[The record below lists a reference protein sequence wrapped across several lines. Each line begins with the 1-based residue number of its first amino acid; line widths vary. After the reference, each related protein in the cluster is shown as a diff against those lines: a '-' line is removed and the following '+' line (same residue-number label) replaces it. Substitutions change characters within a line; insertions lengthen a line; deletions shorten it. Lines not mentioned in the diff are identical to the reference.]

1 MSSIFA
7 APVAASTSSDRIEF
21 KAGKLSQQGRLV
33 VPDPRKGLI
42 SVKISDDGLLHLM
55 WIDRRTNM
63 TEDVQNYLFQF
74 KDLIVF
80 PDEAELVHVPQC
92 TTGRVFVL
100 KYKTS
105 SQRFFIWMQD
115 SNDKNDSDI
124 VKRVN
129 VMINNPP
136 SASHNSTNVFGGSIG
151 SQNQNEMLSA
161 MLRGSGLVNVTM
173 NINQGAAMQALPA
186 AALNRL
192 LNMQYLGPL
201 LRDAEL
207 KNSILPFLD
216 QNAPVNDS
224 LIEHIKSN
232 NRAIERLQALHVA
245 LVTNKLTAATNHY
258 GIDSSVNG
266 SFGGLDVFL
275 SVVASRRRSDN
286 TSQMDITE

>member
-7 APVAASTSSDRIEF
+7 APVAATTSSDRIEF

-63 TEDVQNYLFQF
+63 TED
-74 KDLIVF
+74 DLIVF

-161 MLRGSGLVNVTM
+161 MLRGSGLGG
-173 NINQGAAMQALPA
+173 NQNNSSGSSQTTTNQSTNFDTVISSITNPSKCYNEYKPRCRYASFTRSCSQPLAKYAIFGAL
-186 AALNRL
+186 
-192 LNMQYLGPL
+192 
-201 LRDAEL
+201 
-207 KNSILPFLD
+207 
-216 QNAPVNDS
+216 
-224 LIEHIKSN
+224 
-232 NRAIERLQALHVA
+232 
-245 LVTNKLTAATNHY
+245 AT
-258 GIDSSVNG
+258 
-266 SFGGLDVFL
+266 
-275 SVVASRRRSDN
+275 RR
-286 TSQMDITE
+286 